1 MPIHQ
6 WNMSGKM
13 HAVQGTF
20 ANSDFRDT
28 YANQK
33 IGCLPICYRIRDR
46 PKQYYVMDHSFDF
59 WSEAF
64 VAYTAPVPA
73 GFVLQT
79 CAEEP
84 DWEFVPASSWAS
96 QSSSSSTENKEQL
109 SGTIAGRAWQ
119 MGAEAEGESACMV
132 CLSRPP
138 TMVFKACGHCGLC
151 GHCWKWMCKEQFNKN
166 KSEKCKVSPAAL
178 KTTRIANVAFKCPAC
193 RQVTQAVHH
202 SKYTESVYWV

>member
-1 MPIHQ
+1 MRSNYFGDSMPIHQ

-96 QSSSSSTENKEQL
+96 QSSSSSTEIRSSSVELLQGVLGKWEPKQKANQH
-109 SGTIAGRAWQ
+109 AW
-119 MGAEAEGESACMV
+119 CV
-132 CLSRPP
+132 CRDRPP
-138 TMVFKACGHCGLC
+138 WFSKLVDTADCAGTAGNGCA
-151 GHCWKWMCKEQFNKN
+151 KN
-166 KSEKCKVSPAAL
+166 NSTKTKV
-178 KTTRIANVAFKCPAC
+178 KNVRC
-193 RQVTQAVHH
+193 RLLH
-202 SKYTESVYWV
+202 